1 LPLNPFSGEAKKMA
15 SLITDMSTQLTPG
28 ARYLLYF
35 DLPFG
40 LPVDI
45 SRKISDAA
53 NFSATFA
60 DRFGKAVDF
69 ELLGTTVAEKAGLQG
84 QDQLV
89 AQIRITG
96 TPLLAVVPPIVAVC
110 LIVAAVFIVIE
121 FRHAIEVTAQ
131 SAATGIT
138 TITQGAAD
146 AVNTI
151 ATGIQSIGTGLG
163 GGLNYA
169 LPIIGVGVSVLAL
182 IVFFG
187 YVKAPR

>member
-1 LPLNPFSGEAKKMA
+1 MST
-15 SLITDMSTQLTPG
+15 LITDMSTHLTPG

-35 DLPFG
+35 NLPFG

-45 SRKISDAA
+45 SRKISDSA
-53 NFSATFA
+53 NFAATFA
-60 DRFGKAVDF
+60 DRYGSAVDF
-69 ELLGTTVAEKAGLQG
+69 ELLGTTVAEKAGDQG

-121 FRHAIEVTAQ
+121 FKHAIEVTAQ
-131 SAATGIT
+131 SAAGGIT
-138 TITQGAAD
+138 TVTQGAAQ

-151 ATGIQSIGTGLG
+151 AEGLQSIGEGLG

-169 LPIIGVGVSVLAL
+169 LPIIGVGVSVLA
-182 IVFFG
+182 IIIFFG
-187 YVKAPR
+187 YVKAPGRR